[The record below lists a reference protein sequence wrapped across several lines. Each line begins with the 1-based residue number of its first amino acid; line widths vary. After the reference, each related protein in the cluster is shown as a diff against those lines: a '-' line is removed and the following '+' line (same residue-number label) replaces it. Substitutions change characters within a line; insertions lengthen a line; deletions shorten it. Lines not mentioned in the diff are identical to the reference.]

1 MLVGDDLPELGADLV
16 AALACMRGWVGGWV
30 GEVRWRKEGRE
41 SLLLAA
47 APPAGA
53 PGLCEGE
60 GEVGGWVRVPLSLPQ
75 PQSPEVVRR
84 TTKEANEQPLL
95 FSSRSTALSPLP
107 HTHVA
112 RGRHISCAA
121 ASWRCR
127 GRGGVGG
134 WVGGWVD
141 FSSSAQPPKEDVVLL
156 PSVLSRFTFL
166 QYVPAWT
173 WTISRMVG

>member
-1 MLVGDDLPELGADLV
+1 M
-16 AALACMRGWVGGWV
+16 
-30 GEVRWRKEGRE
+30 RWRKEGRE
-41 SLLLAA
+41 SLLVAA

-134 WVGGWVD
+134 WVGGWTSLLPLNHLRRTSS
-141 FSSSAQPPKEDVVLL
+141 FFLLCSLASSSYSTYRLGRGQSL
-156 PSVLSRFTFL
+156 
-166 QYVPAWT
+166 AWLGSGR
-173 WTISRMVG
+173 WWCGCCGGVGWGGWGE